1 MATLR
6 DVAKE
11 CGVSVATVS
20 LVLNNAPWSR
30 HVAADTKERVLHA
43 ARKLGYRPDLLA
55 RSLRSR
61 RSENIGVLVFDITDP
76 YCTLILKGIE
86 NRLYADGYM
95 PILSDLQNDPERFE
109 PCIAMLLGRRME
121 GLILI
126 ANPLYFETDI
136 VQLGGRM
143 KVPIVAVGHALA
155 DNSISSVSVDNMLG
169 TRLVMEHLY
178 RLGHRSFAFV
188 RGPKGMVDT
197 RPRWRGIQQFAA
209 DAGLSIDPRLVVDI
223 EGANSSYE
231 EGYRIAEQLLQ
242 QKREFTALVAFDD
255 LSAFAAI
262 GALTHSGVRIPQD
275 CSVTGFDDIPGA
287 GFYNPPLTTVRQELE
302 EQGSIAAKT
311 VTSMIGCSADRK
323 KAKGVHRTIV
333 PRLITRASTAA
344 PGRV

>member
-30 HVAADTKERVLHA
+30 HVAKDTKARVLQA

-55 RSLRSR
+55 RSLRNR

-76 YCTLILKGIE
+76 YCALILKGIE
-86 NRLYADGYM
+86 NRLYEGGYM

-109 PCIAMLLGRRME
+109 SCVGMLLGRRME

-126 ANPLYFETDI
+126 ANPLYFKTDI
-136 VQLGGRM
+136 VDLGGRM
-143 KVPIVAVGHALA
+143 NVPIVVLGHAL
-155 DNSISSVSVDNMLG
+155 NGGSISSVTVDNALG
-169 TRLVMEHLY
+169 TRLAMEHLY
-178 RLGHRSFAFV
+178 GLGHRDCAFI
-188 RGPKGMVDT
+188 RGPKGMVDSG
-197 RPRWRGIQQFAA
+197 PRWRGIRDFAA
-209 DAGLSIDPRLVVDI
+209 DSGLSINRRLVVEI

-231 EGYRIAEQLLQ
+231 EGYRVTERLLQ
-242 QKREFTALVAFDD
+242 QKHKFTALVAFDD

-262 GALTHSGVRIPQD
+262 RALTRAGIRVPQD

-287 GFYNPPLTTVRQELE
+287 GFYNPPLTTVRQKLE
-302 EQGSIAAKT
+302 EQGAIAAES
-311 VTSMIGCSADRK
+311 VAEMISRSAEQKEAR
-323 KAKGVHRTIV
+323 AVHRTIV
-333 PRLITRASTAA
+333 PHLVVRESTVQ
-344 PGRV
+344 RNRT